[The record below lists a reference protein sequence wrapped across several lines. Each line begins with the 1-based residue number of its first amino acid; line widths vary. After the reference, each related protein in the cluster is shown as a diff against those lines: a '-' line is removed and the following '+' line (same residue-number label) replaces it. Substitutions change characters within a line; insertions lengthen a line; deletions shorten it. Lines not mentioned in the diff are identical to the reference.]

1 MFQTFVP
8 IHPAVLRHPI
18 LRYRF
23 KLYSI
28 DTNSGI
34 YLQKRNIM
42 ICRSLHINIY
52 RKTYIF
58 IIINHQMT
66 RKERRA
72 RAPAGAAAGGVAA
85 EAAAGGGPGAA
96 DAHHYSTY
104 RA

>member
-1 MFQTFVP
+1 MFQTFAP
-8 IHPAVLRHPI
+8 IHPVVPRHPI
-18 LRYRF
+18 LRYLF

-34 YLQKRNIM
+34 YPQKMNIM
-42 ICRSLHINIY
+42 ISRILHINIY
-52 RKTYIF
+52 CKTYIL